1 MAQKRIII
9 WVEGAD
15 DQRFFEHIIKPFFE
29 KNYELAEVRTYA
41 TLKKNKFSQFIK
53 SLNAISIDYICVADI
68 NNSPCITAKKQK
80 ISDKFKIN
88 DMGKI
93 FIVVKEIEGWY
104 LAGIDATN
112 VKNLKIKPLPDTD
125 ELNKENFNQ
134 LVPKKFI
141 SRLDFMSEIL
151 KEYSI
156 EYAINKNR
164 SFRYFIQRHSSIF
177 KKFSED
183 K

>member
-9 WVEGAD
+9 WVEGDD

-29 KNYELAEVRTYA
+29 KKYELAEVRTYA
-41 TLKKNKFSQFIK
+41 KLKKDKFSQFIK
-53 SLNAISIDYICVADI
+53 SLNAMSIDYICVADI

-104 LAGIDATN
+104 LAGIDAAN
-112 VKNLKIKPLPDTD
+112 AKNLKIKSLHDTD
-125 ELNKENFNQ
+125 ELNKEQFNL
-134 LVPKKFI
+134 LVSKKI
-141 SRLDFMSEIL
+141 RSQQDFMIEIL
-151 KEYSI
+151 KKYSI
-156 EYAINKNR
+156 ECAMNKNR
-164 SFRYFIQRHSSIF
+164 SFRYFMQKHSSIF
-177 KKFSED
+177 KKFLED